1 MILQKVVDLAI
12 KIKVIES
19 ISGRLRVNVPKIKKI
34 PEEYRVEDENLTSV
48 FFVITGVKSV
58 SFSYLTGDVLFIYND
73 EITDEKKILK
83 NVRKIIQIAISNR
96 KEFEHIT
103 EDITI
108 DELKNEIARMVDI
121 IKEEMCE
128 KLDRRVC
135 EL

>member
-34 PEEYRVEDENLTSV
+34 PEEYRVEDENITLV
-48 FFVITGVKSV
+48 FKVIEGVKSV
-58 SFSYLTGDVLFIYND
+58 SFSYFTGDVLFIYND

-83 NVRKIIQIAISNR
+83 SVRRMIQIAISYR

-108 DELKNEIARMVDI
+108 DELRNEIARMADI
-121 IKEEMCE
+121 LKDDMC
-128 KLDRRVC
+128 KTG

>member
-12 KIKVIES
+12 KIKAIES

>member
-19 ISGRLRVNVPKIKKI
+19 LPGRLRVNVPKIKKI

-48 FFVITGVKSV
+48 FLIIEGVKSV
-58 SFSYLTGDVLFIYND
+58 SFSYLTGDVLFIYNE
-73 EITDEKKILK
+73 EISDEKKILRA
-83 NVRKIIQIAISNR
+83 VRRMIQIAISYR

-108 DELKNEIARMVDI
+108 DELKNEIARMTDI
-121 IKEEMCE
+121 IKDEMS
-128 KLDRRVC
+128 KFSKF
-135 EL
+135 